1 MWKVRFCFSR
11 VARRFTMRPRR
22 PRAVSAGKRG
32 VPAVRRGRSGGG
44 RVAPRLPGHGHHG
57 GQALVLLQVVTSLS
71 VYISC
76 LFFGGLRGDGVD
88 RGVVSRLEPPPVR
101 EARRRP
107 EPLEP
112 PAAGANGSSLPGV
125 TMNAHTRAELHGS
138 RRGQSRWQL
147 QLASRRGGAC
157 PSMPALPQAKTA
169 PHVSTGSLTPAI
181 RRWRAQ
187 SDGPYS
193 GTLKGW

>member
-76 LFFGGLRGDGVD
+76 LFFGGLLFRSSNVRPSLLSDIVSIPSVA
-88 RGVVSRLEPPPVR
+88 RPSRLAWCGEVRAVRPPRRSPVLPNFNSR
-101 EARRRP
+101 VALVCLHNSRKAAKKRP
-107 EPLEP
+107 TSRQ
-112 PAAGANGSSLPGV
+112 GS
-125 TMNAHTRAELHGS
+125 GS
-138 RRGQSRWQL
+138 PRWVVVGL
-147 QLASRRGGAC
+147 
-157 PSMPALPQAKTA
+157 
-169 PHVSTGSLTPAI
+169 
-181 RRWRAQ
+181 
-187 SDGPYS
+187 D
-193 GTLKGW
+193 